1 MVTLGPRAQ
10 ATLVWD
16 ENCAMIGNLLQ
27 TRGENWEHNKLGT
40 WWEYEGTIQ
49 NTLGNMEIQKNYI
62 LNFFYVQG

>member
-1 MVTLGPRAQ
+1 
-10 ATLVWD
+10 
-16 ENCAMIGNLLQ
+16 MIGNLLQ